1 MTPFRLKIVTPDG
14 LIYDGQ
20 AEELLVRTTGGDVA
34 ILARHM
40 NYVAPLGMGRAV
52 VVSGGTRRTAAC
64 IGGMLSVCDGEV
76 TLVPTTF
83 EWADKIDLE
92 RAEAAYNRADKVLH
106 TENASQMDLKLA
118 EAKLHR
124 ALVRKSVASEK

>member
-1 MTPFRLKIVTPDG
+1 MTPFHLKIVTPDG

-20 AEELLVRTTGGDVA
+20 AEELIVRTTGGDVA

-52 VVSGGTRRTAAC
+52 VVSGGNRRTAAC
-64 IGGMLSVCDGEV
+64 IGGMLSVVDGEV

-92 RAEAAYNRADKVLH
+92 RAEASYQKADKVLH
-106 TENASQMDLKLA
+106 DSGATDTELA
-118 EAKLHR
+118 LAQARLHR
-124 ALVRKSVASEK
+124 ALVRKSVVSFK